1 MLYASP
7 TGKSTLADSLFNT
20 SFDSTAESHSEA
32 GVKLKAHTYELQV
45 RATLDCAL
53 IDGFSSSVLYS
64 SFCTAKQLLNFL
76 KISSLTPPA
85 SFPGE

>member
-45 RATLDCAL
+45 MATLDCAL
-53 IDGFSSSVLYS
+53 IDGFLPLYCTLLSVLPN
-64 SFCTAKQLLNFL
+64 NF
-76 KISSLTPPA
+76 
-85 SFPGE
+85 